1 MRKSAIIGVALISA
15 FSIISSVDARAPQLL
30 TPQESEQRL
39 AWVEQSLLRME
50 AVKPGMTRG
59 DLLKVFTTEGGLSN
73 AVRRT
78 YVSRECLLF
87 KVDVDFEIVGRPTRD
102 GDGRVT
108 TVESATDLIKAI
120 SKPYLARVVID

>member
-1 MRKSAIIGVALISA
+1 MRKSAIIGVALISS
-15 FSIISSVDARAPQLL
+15 FSIISSVAARTSQPP
-30 TPQESEQRL
+30 TPQESAQRL
-39 AWVEQSLLRME
+39 AWVGQSLLDME

-78 YVSRECLLF
+78 YVFRDCLLF

-108 TVESATDLIKAI
+108 RVESASDLIKAI
-120 SKPYLARVVID
+120 SKPYLARVVVD